1 MLDPPDR
8 APGPMPVERALA
20 LVYRVPASLIEN
32 DSRNPAKPALFATI
46 DRYVLREVAMSLA
59 GVTVVLL
66 AILVSYQ
73 IARILG
79 IAADRG
85 FPHEIVIALIGLTT
99 LENLMVLVPISM
111 LLATMLA
118 LGRLYHESEMA
129 AVKACGIGP
138 ERLYL
143 PVYTL
148 ALPVAIGLAWLTF
161 MVGPDARNGAEELR
175 GRGMRDAEFGLL
187 TPGTFRTYADGKAVF
202 YAEQSGD
209 DGRLIHVFMQHLTG
223 DRIEVATAAWA
234 EQRVLPGGHTQV
246 VVLHD
251 GERIEGVPGQANF
264 RRIRF
269 AEHGIPVNVPEPGAG
284 RTVPERKPSRE
295 LFGSTS
301 LVDIAELQRR
311 ISLPVMVLVLAFIA
325 VPLSALRPREGRYA
339 RVALAI
345 LLYFVYAN
353 LLSAAQVW
361 IEKGRLAPQVGTWW
375 VHALVLAAG
384 FVLIHRQSPVT
395 RWMRRRRYVA

>member
-1 MLDPPDR
+1 M
-8 APGPMPVERALA
+8 
-20 LVYRVPASLIEN
+20 
-32 DSRNPAKPALFATI
+32 FATI
-46 DRYVLREVAMSLA
+46 DRYVLREVAMALA

-73 IARILG
+73 VARILG

-85 FPHEIVIALIGLTT
+85 FPHEIVLALIGLTT
-99 LENLMVLVPISM
+99 LENLIVLVPISM
-111 LLATMLA
+111 LLAAMLA

-129 AVKACGIGP
+129 AVRACGIGP

-148 ALPVAIGLAWLTF
+148 ALPVAIVLAWLTF
-161 MVGPDARNGAEELR
+161 VVGPDARNGAEELR
-175 GRGMRDAEFGLL
+175 GRGLRDAEFGLL

-202 YAEQSGD
+202 YAESSGA
-209 DGRLIHVFMQHLTG
+209 DGRLINVFMQHLAG

-234 EQRVLPGGHTQV
+234 EQRVLRRAGSTQV

-251 GERIEGVPGQANF
+251 GERIEGVPGQAAF

-269 AEHGIPVNVPEPGAG
+269 AEHGIPVVVPEAGAG

-295 LFGSTS
+295 LFGSTA

-311 ISLPVMVLVLAFIA
+311 ISMPVMVLVLAFVA

-361 IEKGRLAPQVGTWW
+361 IEKGGC
-375 VHALVLAAG
+375 
-384 FVLIHRQSPVT
+384 
-395 RWMRRRRYVA
+395 RRRSAPGGCMRWSWPQACCSSTARAR

>member
-1 MLDPPDR
+1 M
-8 APGPMPVERALA
+8 
-20 LVYRVPASLIEN
+20 
-32 DSRNPAKPALFATI
+32 FATI

-59 GVTVVLL
+59 GVTLVLL

-73 IARILG
+73 LARILG
-79 IAADRG
+79 IAAERG
-85 FPHEIVIALIGLTT
+85 FPHDIVLALIGLTT

-111 LLATMLA
+111 LLAAMLA

-129 AVKACGIGP
+129 AVRACGIGP

-143 PVYTL
+143 SVYAL
-148 ALPVAIGLAWLTF
+148 ALPVAIALAWLTF
-161 MVGPDARNGAEELR
+161 FVGPDARNGAEALR
-175 GRGMRDAEFGLL
+175 GRGLRDAEFGQLK
-187 TPGTFRTYADGKAVF
+187 PGTFRTYADGKAVF

-209 DGRLIHVFMQHLTG
+209 DGRLIHVFMQHNAG
-223 DRIEVATAAWA
+223 ERVEVATAAWA
-234 EQRVLPGGHTQV
+234 EQRVLQGGRTQI

-251 GERIEGVPGQANF
+251 GERIEGIPGQAGF

-269 AEHGIPVNVPEPGAG
+269 AEHGIPVVVPEAGAG
-284 RTVPERKPSRE
+284 RTVPERKPSAE

-311 ISLPVMVLVLAFIA
+311 LSLPIMVLVLAFIA

-339 RVALAI
+339 RVAAAI

-361 IEKGRLAPQVGTWW
+361 IEKGRLPPEPGTWW
-375 VHALVLAAG
+375 VHALFLAG
-384 FVLIHRQSPVT
+384 GLVLIHRQSPIT
-395 RWMRRRRYVA
+395 RWAHRTRYAK